1 MKNHNLIKIF
11 INTINNGQSYYK
23 GLIIDYDLCY
33 NRYVKKEKIQET
45 LLKSRN
51 PISTL
56 NAQEWFSNGNVQK

>member
-1 MKNHNLIKIF
+1 MNNHNLIKIF

-45 LLKSRN
+45 LE
-51 PISTL
+51 I
-56 NAQEWFSNGNVQK
+56 QKPNLHFKRAGVIFQW